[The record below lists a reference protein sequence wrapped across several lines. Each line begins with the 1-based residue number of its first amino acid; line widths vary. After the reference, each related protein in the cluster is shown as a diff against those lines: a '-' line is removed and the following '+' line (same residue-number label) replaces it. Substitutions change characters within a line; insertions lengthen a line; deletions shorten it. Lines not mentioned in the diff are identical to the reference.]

1 MWIWKNWIKPSKHG
15 TFMEQLASLVAS
27 TAFSGISAGVIS
39 WIFVEGLKGRK
50 ENQKIVNTRNPRLP
64 RSHQG

>member
-1 MWIWKNWIKPSKHG
+1 
-15 TFMEQLASLVAS
+15 MEQLASLVAS